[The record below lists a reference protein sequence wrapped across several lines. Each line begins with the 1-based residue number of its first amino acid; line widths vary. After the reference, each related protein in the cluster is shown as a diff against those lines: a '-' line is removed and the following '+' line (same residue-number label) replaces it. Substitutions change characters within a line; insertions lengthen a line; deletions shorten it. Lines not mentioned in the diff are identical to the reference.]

1 MRCRDFV
8 MRGLD
13 PRIHH
18 LRKNLSKK
26 MDGRVKPGHDASIWY
41 GPGSAEQ
48 RKHAAPRPGHDAKQ
62 CAITSFERTQR
73 RIGMT
78 TENKKAAL
86 VTGAARGIGLAVAK
100 KFLAEGW
107 RVALLDIEGEMLRGA
122 VAALDD
128 ADNMLALRCDVAD
141 AGAVAGAVAAT
152 QARFGRL
159 DALVNNAGVAVFA
172 PLLET
177 SDEDWNRVL
186 AVNLTGPFLCTKA
199 AAPLMREHGG
209 GAIVN
214 ITSIS
219 AVRASTLRT
228 AYGTS
233 KAGLA
238 HLTKQFAVELAAL
251 GIRVNAVAPGPVETA
266 MAKQVHTPQIRAD
279 YHDAIPLNRYGLE
292 EELAEAVFFLC
303 SERASYITGQ
313 VLAVD
318 GGFEA
323 AGIGLPTLRGERR
336 NS

>member
-1 MRCRDFV
+1 M
-8 MRGLD
+8 
-13 PRIHH
+13 
-18 LRKNLSKK
+18 
-26 MDGRVKPGHDASIWY
+26 
-41 GPGSAEQ
+41 
-48 RKHAAPRPGHDAKQ
+48 
-62 CAITSFERTQR
+62 
-73 RIGMT
+73 
-78 TENKKAAL
+78 TENNHMVAL
-86 VTGAARGIGLAVAK
+86 VTGAARGIGLATAK

-107 RVALLDIEGEMLRGA
+107 RVALLDVEGALLREAVALIGRGA
-122 VAALDD
+122 DT
-128 ADNMLALRCDVAD
+128 LALHADVAD
-141 AGAVAGAVAAT
+141 ARAAADAIAET

-172 PLLET
+172 PLMET
-177 SDEDWNRVL
+177 SEADWNRVL
-186 AVNLTGPFLCTKA
+186 AVNLTGPFLCAKA
-199 AAPLMREHGG
+199 AVPLLRERG

-219 AVRASTLRT
+219 SLRASTLRS

-238 HLTKQFAVELAAL
+238 HLTKQLAVELASL

-266 MAKQVHTPQIRAD
+266 MAKEVHTPAIRAD

-318 GGFEA
+318 GGFDA

-336 NS
+336 DS

>member
-1 MRCRDFV
+1 MTD
-8 MRGLD
+8 
-13 PRIHH
+13 I
-18 LRKNLSKK
+18 KK
-26 MDGRVKPGHDASIWY
+26 V
-41 GPGSAEQ
+41 
-48 RKHAAPRPGHDAKQ
+48 
-62 CAITSFERTQR
+62 
-73 RIGMT
+73 
-78 TENKKAAL
+78 AL

-100 KFLAEGW
+100 KFLSQGW
-107 RVALLDIEGEMLRGA
+107 RVALLDIEGELLRA
-122 VAALDD
+122 ARAALDD
-128 ADNMLALRCDVAD
+128 ADNTLALQCDVAD
-141 AGAVAGAVAAT
+141 AGLVAA
-152 QARFGRL
+152 AMSAVSIRFGRL
-159 DALVNNAGVAVFA
+159 YALVNNAGVAVFA

-186 AVNLTGPFLCTKA
+186 AVNLTGPFLCAKA
-199 AAPLMREHGG
+199 AVPLMREQGG

-219 AVRASTLRT
+219 ALRASTLRA

-238 HLTKQFAVELAAL
+238 HLTKQLAVELAGL

-318 GGFEA
+318 GGFDA

>member
-1 MRCRDFV
+1 
-8 MRGLD
+8 
-13 PRIHH
+13 
-18 LRKNLSKK
+18 
-26 MDGRVKPGHDASIWY
+26 
-41 GPGSAEQ
+41 
-48 RKHAAPRPGHDAKQ
+48 
-62 CAITSFERTQR
+62 
-73 RIGMT
+73 MT
-78 TENKKAAL
+78 ELTKVAL
-86 VTGAARGIGLAVAK
+86 VTGAARGIGLSVAK

-107 RVALLDIEGEMLRGA
+107 RVALLDIEGELLRA
-122 VAALDD
+122 ARAALDD
-128 ADNMLALRCDVAD
+128 ADNTLALQCDVAD
-141 AGAVAGAVAAT
+141 AGLVAA
-152 QARFGRL
+152 AISAVSIRFGRL

-199 AAPLMREHGG
+199 AVPLMREHG

-219 AVRASTLRT
+219 AVRASTLRS

-238 HLTKQFAVELAAL
+238 HLTKQLAVELAAL

-266 MAKQVHTPQIRAD
+266 MAKQVHTPEIRAD

-318 GGFEA
+318 GGFDA